1 MLLNERLLTKYL
13 REIDSVINRGYY
25 RKALAKRIEDSDKR
39 YNLMLMNSPFTF
51 AVLKGKEMIIEL
63 ANDKIKEVWEEEMI

>member
-1 MLLNERLLTKYL
+1 M
-13 REIDSVINRGYY
+13 
-25 RKALAKRIEDSDKR
+25 
-39 YNLMLMNSPFTF
+39 MLMNSPFTF

>member
-1 MLLNERLLTKYL
+1 MPERLLTKNTSEKL
-13 REIDSVINRGYY
+13 ILLSIEDITE
-25 RKALAKRIEDSDKR
+25 KHWQKIEDSDKR

-63 ANDKIKEVWEEEMI
+63 ANDKIKVWEEEMI

>member
-1 MLLNERLLTKYL
+1 MPERLLTKNTSEKL
-13 REIDSVINRGYY
+13 ILLSIEDITE
-25 RKALAKRIEDSDKR
+25 KHWQKIEDSDKR

-63 ANDKIKEVWEEEMI
+63 ANTRLKCGKRK